1 VRPNVGRAWK
11 LERRPHWRGF
21 AGAAFVLSFCACCL
35 IRLAAAAPQ
44 QASEQTPAAPVVQIS
59 RQATEFILQGFD
71 LLGQHNAPGAE
82 AAFRQ
87 AIEVQPEA
95 EPAHRGLGLALRE
108 GGRLT
113 DAFREL
119 QTATRLDPSDA
130 EAHYALG
137 SVAWALSTPVSSA
150 PAKAGGLT
158 PADYQNLAVAEF
170 SKALALS
177 PKDVTLR
184 MSLAALYLE
193 ADRPHAAVQQA
204 EEAVRIAP
212 DNAAAHVTLGRAYFA
227 GGEEEKAAAEFQAAE
242 KLDPQDGGAYLALG
256 QLRMFQR
263 RNPQAEEAF
272 RHAIQ
277 VSPNLGPAYAA
288 LAQVLME
295 DGRGAEARG
304 LLEKAVALNPQDWQS
319 QYQLALLLNQAG
331 ESARAA
337 GLLEDVLRTNPDF
350 PGAHEQVAAG
360 LLRRGDAKGATSL
373 AEKMIAQ
380 NPQGP
385 EGHRIMALALWKQ
398 RDYEGSLAECAMAL
412 NGDPNSSAMTALQ
425 AIELWQLGHKKEAQM
440 AFREAAKLE
449 PKVASSDVF
458 CRLLLCD
465 AHDISVVSDFLHKI
479 RWVLAPPL
487 TP

>member
-1 VRPNVGRAWK
+1 VRPSAGWPWK
-11 LERRPHWRGF
+11 LECRSPRVRL
-21 AGAAFVLSFCACCL
+21 AGAAIVLSLCACCL
-35 IRLAAAAPQ
+35 VPLAASQ
-44 QASEQTPAAPVVQIS
+44 QTSEQTPATQIS
-59 RQATEFILQGFD
+59 KEATEFILQGFD
-71 LLGQHNAPGAE
+71 LLGQHNAQGAE

-95 EPAHRGLGLALRE
+95 QPAHRGLGLALRE
-108 GGRLT
+108 EGRLR

-137 SVAWALSTPVSSA
+137 STAWAFSTAMGSA
-150 PAKAGGLT
+150 PGKTGGLA
-158 PADYQNLAVAEF
+158 PADYQNLAAAEF

-193 ADRPHAAVQQA
+193 AGRSHDAVEQA

-212 DNAAAHVTLGRAYFA
+212 ENAAAHVTLGRAYFA
-227 GGEEEKAAAEFQAAE
+227 GGEEEKAAAEFQTAQN
-242 KLDPQDGGAYLALG
+242 LDPQDGAAFLALG
-256 QLRMFQR
+256 QLRTFQR
-263 RNPQAEEAF
+263 RDLQAEEAL
-272 RHAIQ
+272 RQAIR

-288 LAQVLME
+288 LAQVLIE
-295 DGRGAEARG
+295 QGKGAEARA
-304 LLEKAVALNPQDWQS
+304 LLETAVRLDPQDWQS
-319 QYQLALLLNQAG
+319 RYQLALLLNQAG
-331 ESARAA
+331 ESARSAQ
-337 GLLEDVLRTNPDF
+337 LFKQVLRTNPDF
-350 PGAHEQVAAG
+350 PGAQEQVAAE
-360 LLRRGDAKGATSL
+360 LLRRGDATGATSL

-380 NPQGP
+380 SPQGP

-412 NGDPNSSAMTALQ
+412 NADPNSSAMTALQ
-425 AIELWQLGHKKEAQM
+425 AIELWQLGHKKEAQG
-440 AFREAAKLE
+440 AFREAARLE

-465 AHDISVVSDFLHKI
+465 AHDINIVGDFLRKI
-479 RWVLAPPL
+479 RWVLAPPP

>member
-1 VRPNVGRAWK
+1 VCLEAGRAWK
-11 LERRPHWRGF
+11 LGRYPHRRGF
-21 AGAAFVLSFCACCL
+21 AGAVIVLGFCACC
-35 IRLAAAAPQ
+35 RMQPAAAAQ
-44 QASEQTPAAPVVQIS
+44 TSEQALTAPVVQLS
-59 RQATEFILQGFD
+59 KQATEFILQGFD

-82 AAFRQ
+82 GAFRQ
-87 AIEVQPEA
+87 AIEAQPEA

-108 GGRLT
+108 EGKLT

-137 SVAWALSTPVSSA
+137 SVAWALSTPMTSA
-150 PAKAGGLT
+150 PGKAAGLA
-158 PADYQNLAVAEF
+158 PADYQNLAAAEF

-177 PKDVTLR
+177 PKDATLR

-193 ADRPHAAVQQA
+193 ADRPHAAVEQA

-212 DNAAAHVTLGRAYFA
+212 GSAAAHVTLGRAYFA

-242 KLDPQDGGAYLALG
+242 KLDPQDAGALLALG
-256 QLRMFQR
+256 QLRMFQHR
-263 RNPQAEEAF
+263 SPQAEEAF
-272 RHAIQ
+272 RRAIQ
-277 VSPNLGPAYAA
+277 VSPHLGPAYAA
-288 LAQVLME
+288 LAQILRE
-295 DGRGAEARG
+295 NGKSAEARD

-319 QYQLALLLNQAG
+319 QYQLAVLLNQAG
-331 ESARAA
+331 ESARATE
-337 GLLEDVLRTNPDF
+337 LLKEVLRVNPDF
-350 PGAHEQVAAG
+350 PGAHEQIAAG

-385 EGHRIMALALWKQ
+385 EGHRVLALALWKQ

-412 NGDPNSSAMTALQ
+412 NGDPNSGAMTALQ

-449 PKVASSDVF
+449 PNVASADVF

-465 AHDISVVSDFLHKI
+465 AHDISVVNDFLHKI
-479 RWVLAPPL
+479 RCVLAPPP